1 MAFLGH
7 FFELFSF
14 KSNKFDFGQ
23 RYPLNL
29 YLKLTTTAVISDMLH
44 ENFHLLNSTKYLKND
59 STKQREIEKIK
70 GKKLKS
76 YEKFTAK

>member
-1 MAFLGH
+1 MTFLGH

-44 ENFHLLNSTKYLKND
+44 ENFHLLNSTKYLKNFFGNLRYHIVD
-59 STKQREIEKIK
+59 AYLYPGCHVI
-70 GKKLKS
+70 
-76 YEKFTAK
+76 F